1 MYPDLAHLLWPAQYH
16 KCMITVCFYVCDC
29 CRQTWICLSCR
40 TAATPTWPR
49 SSSQAVRALKTRLP
63 VHCRSGTKWSPRRS
77 NGESGC
83 SLPPMGTVWE
93 ASWSTWRV
101 SRTWPQFGYC
111 HSGSASQTAS
121 FDIEIKKWSQK
132 INGCNPNMVM
142 LILLIWVPRM
152 FTLTLWNGVKCYK
165 D

>member
-1 MYPDLAHLLWPAQYH
+1 MTDSKLCQGWVQRSVGVGNNCPCRPYISISIFYRVYPDLAHLLWPAQYH
-16 KCMITVCFYVCDC
+16 KCMITVCFYACE
-29 CRQTWICLSCR
+29 CRPTCICLSCR
-40 TAATPTWPR
+40 TAAMPTWPR

-63 VHCRSGTKWSPRRS
+63 VPCRSGTKWSPRRS

-111 HSGSASQTAS
+111 HSGSASQTSS
-121 FDIEIKKWSQK
+121 FYIEIKK
-132 INGCNPNMVM
+132 
-142 LILLIWVPRM
+142 
-152 FTLTLWNGVKCYK
+152 
-165 D
+165 